1 MNTPPQH
8 DAFVLLCD
16 RQDWTTWIFQIQGRA
31 AAYNIWDNI
40 KLDCPVPFLEKPTRP
55 ILPSL
60 SRYYR
65 GTSIQ
70 EPSNPSEL
78 SPQDLEAYKEE
89 MERHRALTEEYKL
102 DYSEY
107 KTQQKSICHL
117 TELIQSTVLPHL
129 QRTSCFPGRSL
140 QEWIFNLKVSV
151 GVDDLLERERA
162 RDRYRDA
169 LKPMRNYNTWET
181 WLAEYDQASSRAAT
195 QGVADAL
202 QIQVLMRD
210 FINAVSKLEP
220 IWAATFQN
228 SGRLDPLMTRKE
240 MIRLFRS
247 HMNLCHP
254 PMTGE
259 HRAGAFATPDDASFL
274 ADVEAAAQRSKRD
287 APSAMDSAPSAKRA
301 KRKPAPPSNKR
312 SSKNETENTKRRCP
326 VCGCHHGVEE
336 CWYIHDEKAPTWWR
350 PTEAMHS
357 LVAYRKQND
366 PEFQNTLRGPSDL
379 FASKVKRENDP

>member
-1 MNTPPQH
+1 MNTQPQH

-16 RQDWTTWIFQIQGRA
+16 HQDWTTWIFQIQGRA
-31 AAYNIWDNI
+31 AAHNIWDNI

-55 ILPSL
+55 ILARL

-89 MERHRALTEEYKL
+89 MERHKALTEEYKL
-102 DYSEY
+102 DIAAPTAHELLPR
-107 KTQQKSICHL
+107 SIP
-117 TELIQSTVLPHL
+117 SRMDL
-129 QRTSCFPGRSL
+129 QPQIS
-140 QEWIFNLKVSV
+140 I

-202 QIQVLMRD
+202 QIQVFMRD

-240 MIRLFRS
+240 MIRLLRS
-247 HMNLCHP
+247 HMNLYHP
-254 PMTGE
+254 PITGE
-259 HRAGAFATPDDASFL
+259 HRADAFATPDDASFL
-274 ADVEAAAQRSKRD
+274 ADVEAATQRSKRD
-287 APSAMDSAPSAKRA
+287 APSTMESAPSAKRA
-301 KRKPAPPSNKR
+301 KRKPALPSNKR
-312 SSKNETENTKRRCP
+312 SSKNETENTKRKCP
-326 VCGCHHGVEE
+326 VCGCHHGFED
-336 CWYIHDEKAPTWWR
+336 CWYIYDEKAPTWWR

-366 PEFQNTLRGPSDL
+366 PEFQNMLRGPNDL
-379 FASKVKRENDP
+379 FAPIVKRENDP